1 MIERLHKGNYLLLR
15 IGIERTWLEQ
25 LKLPGCLEVFS
36 RPQEELPQEEPDK
49 EQGASFWQ
57 RRKEK
62 KRRLELQ
69 RQLKRQRE
77 NERQALLEKVKE
89 LSALVLPM
97 TDFPGES
104 YVVYDDV
111 LCRKSFPLLWQKI
124 CDFPEFDGYL
134 GEQWAELLLPYATKT
149 DYLVLGCSGLLQD
162 YLWSKGIRMKS
173 LTWILPRHLYM
184 EDVKQFEEDFL
195 YEYGLAIDM
204 QIIQS
209 ETEYR
214 KIPLVSRSCINVLDF
229 SGEDKLNVTGLQP
242 ESIWLDMSSSEQKK
256 RRIEASNPQISYI
269 SLKNM
274 WKEAKKD
281 GIVLDTISKN
291 RYNT

>member
-1 MIERLHKGNYLLLR
+1 MIERLYKDNYLLLR

-36 RPQEELPQEEPDK
+36 EPREEQPVEKPEK
-49 EQGASFWQ
+49 GQGGSFWQ

-69 RQLKRQRE
+69 RQFECQKE

-89 LSALVLPM
+89 LSTLVLPM
-97 TDFPGES
+97 IDFPGES
-104 YVVYDDV
+104 HVVYDEV
-111 LCRKSFPLLWQKI
+111 LERKAFPLLWQKI

-134 GEQWAELLLPYATKT
+134 WERWAELLLPYATKP
-149 DYLVLGCSGLLQD
+149 DFLVLGNSRLLQD
-162 YLWSKGIRMKS
+162 YLWSRGIRMKS
-173 LTWILPRHLYM
+173 LTWILPGHLYT

-204 QIIQS
+204 QVIQNGAD
-209 ETEYR
+209 YR
-214 KIPLVSRSCINVLDF
+214 KIPIVSRSCINVLDF
-229 SGEDKLNVTGLQP
+229 SGEDKLNVSGIQA
-242 ESIWLDMSSSEQKK
+242 ESIWLDMSSSEKKK
-256 RRIEASNPQISYI
+256 RRIEVSNPQISYI
-269 SLKNM
+269 SLKNK

-281 GIVLDTISKN
+281 SIVLDTISKN